1 MKIWKANRQLR
12 EDRQQMSS
20 QFKTSNDGVKRA
32 INLIPSSVVISFSN
46 FNFSCAH
53 LSMASSI
60 VWSLINRIT
69 VTSLNKIK
77 YSVLQILVYSMN
89 WLGLCHKCFPFQRH
103 NLTIRLK
110 RKKSVAS
117 RYPIKPFFNG
127 YGVKCHFEQYLTT
140 FQLYHAGV
148 RYRSTRRKP
157 PTCRIIN
164 WEMLS

>member
-1 MKIWKANRQLR
+1 MTFEYKFDLTGSFTGIKLNLQLLQRKRGKYEKLTDLR
-12 EDRQQMSS
+12 EDREQMSS

-77 YSVLQILVYSMN
+77 YSVLQILVNSMN
-89 WLGLCHKCFPFQRH
+89 
-103 NLTIRLK
+103 
-110 RKKSVAS
+110 
-117 RYPIKPFFNG
+117 
-127 YGVKCHFEQYLTT
+127 
-140 FQLYHAGV
+140 
-148 RYRSTRRKP
+148 
-157 PTCRIIN
+157 
-164 WEMLS
+164 